1 MRAVIYA
8 RVSTDHQSEGSIE
21 EQTRR
26 CRQYCELKGYEVVA
40 EYRDVGSGMKEDR
53 KQYETMMET
62 MEDWDICVAY
72 KLDRFH
78 RSSANANRW
87 AQYLHNNGKN
97 FAAIDIDID
106 TSSAMGLFI
115 FRLMTSLAQLEVD
128 MTRERTRMGLKAVK
142 RQGRWMGR
150 PPYGYLS
157 KKKRTE
163 SNADTG
169 ILEKH
174 TEESKVVSMI
184 FKAKDN
190 GYNYKEIA
198 EFLDAQGFPTRKG
211 TPWNWTT
218 IRDILK
224 NQRFYE
230 GLWVDDDGEEHA
242 YEWEAIL

>member
-8 RVSTDHQSEGSIE
+8 RISTDQQSEGSIE

-26 CRQYCELKGYEVVA
+26 CQQYCELRGYEVI
-40 EYRDVGSGMKEDR
+40 ESFRDVGSGMKENR
-53 KQYETMMET
+53 KQYEIMMET
-62 MEDWDICVAY
+62 MDNWDICVAY

-87 AQYLHNNGKN
+87 AQHLHNSGKN

-128 MTRERTRMGLKAVK
+128 MTKERTRMGLKAVK
-142 RQGRWMGR
+142 RQGRWVGR

-163 SNADTG
+163 NNSDTG
-169 ILEKH
+169 ILE
-174 TEESKVVSMI
+174 EDSDECKVVKMI
-184 FKAKDN
+184 YKAKDN

-198 EFLDAQGFPTRKG
+198 EFLDDQNISTRKG
-211 TPWNWTT
+211 TPWNWTS

-230 GLWVDDDGEEHA
+230 GVWEDDMGEEHQ
-242 YEWEAIL
+242 YEWGGIL